1 MVSKM
6 QTKTSIINALLMVA
20 VVFLA
25 PCAVDYEMISKDSN
39 AESSEYETTNCAA
52 DGLII
57 TPSQMLPTRHSFKR
71 AVHRLELA
79 SKRQNLRGAL
89 LRRFFSSLVN
99 QPKTDTAPLSEVK
112 EVEDWDICPVCLVV
126 ESTTEPLF
134 DNGLCADCNIDEG
147 YLSENPPGEVWLL
160 ARSVVFSVSIVIL
173 SFGIAWLFMPKLLSS
188 GLFGV
193 GLMARSKMPVEYE
206 QFGRNVKGA
215 WRARKH
221 SKNSTSCVDCHCEI
235 QTGEY
240 KVMLPSPNYAQ
251 NKPHCYGCAVENAY
265 YINEIL
271 GGNSQ
276 TVPTVPTTVPT
287 PPKTQTAYHPKMK
300 LRTSEPTKEPTK
312 KLTID
317 LNGTKSTH
325 NLKHEPKSKEVIAA
339 QIVDLLDGNLGGANA
354 QIDESA
360 VQNIV
365 WKIVEHFDASTV
377 VPRAN
382 NDYLRLNDQINHTD
396 QKIDAK
402 YDELIEKIE
411 SSQPIA
417 PLMVQKSKKSK
428 PVKITGL
435 YHPQVPTVY
444 NIITSRTDNGY
455 PLPVWLNGDA
465 GIGKSFCVKTIND
478 MLLEAGEITKKQHAN
493 YGEVICFADMEASQL
508 LGGKNYNMMQ
518 GATTW
523 NKSGLVKAILEGGLA
538 FVDEI
543 DKGDNAVM
551 TVLNGVLANK
561 SIVDPATGKVHQMHK
576 NCFIIAAGN
585 TTGLSYSPAYVAA
598 QKQDKSLVDRF
609 SACVVHYRRSV
620 RIMAGMCGLKSAP
633 KEVECSDSGEP
644 ASSEQL
650 FEAYEKVCELTAQSS
665 VSFSYRALSHGLA
678 MARNGWTLNAIIA
691 RWAQTV
697 DEEMARSIANHFS
710 VGKGDGSDLIECA
723 MIPQSVYDGQLNV
736 AGGA

>member
-1 MVSKM
+1 MVSNM

-52 DGLII
+52 DGLILKEAQLL
-57 TPSQMLPTRHSFKR
+57 PSRHSFKR

-89 LRRFFSSLVN
+89 LRRFFSSLV
-99 QPKTDTAPLSEVK
+99 KTSKEATAPLSEVQ

-126 ESTTEPLF
+126 ESNTAPLF

-147 YLSENPPGEVWLL
+147 YLSENPPGELWAL
-160 ARSVVFSVSIVIL
+160 ARSIAFSVSIVLI

-188 GLFGV
+188 GLFGI

-206 QFGRNVKGA
+206 AFGRNAKGA

-221 SKNSTSCVDCHCEI
+221 SKNTTSCVECVCDI

-271 GGNSQ
+271 GGGNSQ
-276 TVPTVPTTVPT
+276 TVPTVPT
-287 PPKTQTAYHPKMK
+287 PPKAQTAPPKMK
-300 LRTSEPTKEPTK
+300 LQSSEPTK

-317 LNGTKSTH
+317 LTANNQTQTTTH

-354 QIDESA
+354 QIDEGA

-365 WKIVEHFDASTV
+365 WKIVEHHDESTV

-382 NDYLRLNDQINHTD
+382 NDYVRLNDQINHTNT
-396 QKIDAK
+396 KFSEIVE
-402 YDELIEKIE
+402 ELREEIA
-411 SSQPIA
+411 SSAPIT
-417 PLMVQKSKKSK
+417 PLMVQKSRKSK

-435 YHPQVPTVY
+435 YHPQVPTVF

-455 PLPVWLNGDA
+455 PLPVWLNGEA
-465 GIGKSFCVKTIND
+465 GVGKSFCVKTIND

-561 SIVDPATGKVHQMHK
+561 SIVDPATGKVHQMNK

-598 QKQDKSLVDRF
+598 QKQDKSLIDRF
-609 SACVVHYRRSV
+609 SACVVHYGRSV
-620 RIMAGMCGLKSAP
+620 RIMAGMCGLKTAP
-633 KEVECSDSGEP
+633 KEAEFSDSGEV
-644 ASSEQL
+644 ATSEQL
-650 FEAYEKVCELTAQSS
+650 FEAYEKICELTAQSS

-678 MARNGWTLNAIIA
+678 MARNGWTLNAIVA

-697 DEEMARSIANHFS
+697 DEEMARSIANHFLI
-710 VGKGDGSDLIECA
+710 GKGDGSDLIECA